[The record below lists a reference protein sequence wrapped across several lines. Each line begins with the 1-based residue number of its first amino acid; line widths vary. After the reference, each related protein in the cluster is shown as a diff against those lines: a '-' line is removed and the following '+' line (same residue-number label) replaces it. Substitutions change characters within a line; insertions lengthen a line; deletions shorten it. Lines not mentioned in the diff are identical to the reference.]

1 MKTLNIPL
9 ISAKDLDVALETEGA
24 LFHVDQVGWPE
35 AFPYAPFCAGR
46 IAHTDK
52 ALVVDFRV
60 SGLDLRVQNL
70 QDNGRSWEDSTCEI
84 FIQVPGREDYYNF
97 EVNAGGYLLA
107 ANGPGREGR
116 TKLPEEVLA
125 KVGRIR
131 SLNIHEPVD
140 NKGGIW
146 NWRVG
151 LVIPF
156 EIIGLSEA
164 PATLRANMY
173 KCGDL
178 TAHPHY
184 LSWSPIDTPKPDFHR
199 PEFFGELI
207 LA

>member
-9 ISAKDLDVALETEGA
+9 ISADDLDTALETKGA
-24 LFHVDQVGWPE
+24 SFKVDQIGWPE

-60 SGLDLRVQNL
+60 SGLDLRVQNI

-116 TKLPEEVLA
+116 IKFSEEALA
-125 KVGRIR
+125 KVGRIT
-131 SLNIHEPVD
+131 SLIIREPVNHAD
-140 NKGGIW
+140 CIW
-146 NWRVG
+146 TWRVG

-156 EIIGLSEA
+156 EVLGLSAA
-164 PATLRANMY
+164 PASLRANMY
-173 KCGDL
+173 KCGSL

-184 LSWSPIDTPKPDFHR
+184 LSWAPVGTPKPDFHR